1 MNRIAKVWEELD
13 KKNGRH
19 ANLSSKKRE
28 VKLNVADDMREL
40 SRLISAGLDEV
51 DQNTADLM
59 EVNFEYQ
66 EALDKAK
73 EIFDGFRIEE
83 LEELIEKGYELTDK
97 VEKSAKELGLK
108 PEEMIPSFEELVDNI
123 GNMET
128 DISRLEDEYNTSEFN
143 VHGLKLRNQ
152 NEETTKGLG

>member
-1 MNRIAKVWEELD
+1 MKQIQKVWAELSKG
-13 KKNGRH
+13 KKGT
-19 ANLSSKKRE
+19 NLSSKKRE

-143 VHGLKLRNQ
+143 AQGLKLRN
-152 NEETTKGLG
+152 